1 MKPKTRCESDFFFF
15 HLARQLAESGE
26 GWTAMDAYLQIVE
39 TCNRCPIRDCPGM
52 LAGGLSDDEAEYR
65 RLPYSDIVPLPIAT
79 CSEWNGDSGRSDI
92 AANSLLALST
102 AGDVDPTVSVE
113 ETKLAEECKAEA
125 GDDTMLA
132 RLLGWGSG
140 QGR

>member
-79 CSEWNGDSGRSDI
+79 CSELNSDSGRSDV
-92 AANSLLALST
+92 AASSLLALST
-102 AGDVDPTVSVE
+102 AGDIDATSCVE
-113 ETKLAEECKAEA
+113 QADQAEECRAET
-125 GDDTMLA
+125 GDHTTLA
-132 RLLGWGSG
+132 RLLGWDSG
-140 QGR
+140 QG